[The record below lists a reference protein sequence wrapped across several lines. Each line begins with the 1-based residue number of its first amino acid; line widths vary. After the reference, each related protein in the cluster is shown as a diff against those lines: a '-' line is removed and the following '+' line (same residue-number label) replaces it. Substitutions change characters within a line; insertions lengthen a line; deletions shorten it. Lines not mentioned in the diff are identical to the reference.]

1 MASSPVRR
9 RIVLGIALGATLAS
23 AGWIAAHEGP
33 QVEVVQ
39 PAKRATTEAPVRPPE
54 VMIEASEL
62 NAVERKARGTAA
74 SKVPDLF
81 PPQSWDPPP
90 PPAAVAPP
98 PPPPVAPPLPYVFIG
113 KLVEGDVT
121 TVFLAREDR
130 NFAVK
135 AGDTLEGSYRIDE
148 IKGELMILTYLPLSQ
163 KQSIPI
169 GRVN

>member
-1 MASSPVRR
+1 MASSPMRR

-23 AGWIAAHEGP
+23 AGWLAAHEGP

-39 PAKRATTEAPVRPPE
+39 PAKRVDAPVRPPE
-54 VMIEASEL
+54 VMLEASEL
-62 NAVERKARGTAA
+62 NAVERRSRGAAA
-74 SKVPDLF
+74 STVPDLF
-81 PPQSWDPPP
+81 PSQTWDPPP

-121 TVFLAREDR
+121 TVFLAKEDR

-135 AGDTLEGSYRIDE
+135 AGETLEGTYRIDE
-148 IKGELMILTYLPLSQ
+148 IRGDLMTLTYLPLSQ
-163 KQSIPI
+163 KQSLPI

>member
-1 MASSPVRR
+1 MASPALRR
-9 RIVLGIALGATLAS
+9 RIVLGAALAATLAS
-23 AGWIAAHEGP
+23 AGWLAAHEGP

-39 PAKRATTEAPVRPPE
+39 PAKRAEAPVRTSE
-54 VMIEASEL
+54 VMLAVGEL
-62 NAVERKARGTAA
+62 NAVERRARGAA
-74 SKVPDLF
+74 ARKVPDMF
-81 PPQSWDPPP
+81 APQSWDPPP
-90 PPAAVAPP
+90 LPEAEPPP

-121 TVFLAREDR
+121 TVFLASQNR

-163 KQSIPI
+163 KQSLPI